1 MEKDL
6 QSLFDMLNSAK
17 LLMGY
22 IEEKTKDDLLGD
34 RLLQDGVIRR
44 LTIIGEASVRVST
57 KTQQSLPNVPW
68 RVIRGMRNRL
78 VHEYDDLNISIIWD
92 TIIASVPNL
101 ISELEKAVP
110 AEK

>member
-1 MEKDL
+1 MERDL

-44 LTIIGEASVRVST
+44 LTIIGEASVRVSPA
-57 KTQQSLPNVPW
+57 TQRAYELTQYSLESNP
-68 RVIRGMRNRL
+68 RN
-78 VHEYDDLNISIIWD
+78 
-92 TIIASVPNL
+92 AQ
-101 ISELEKAVP
+101 
-110 AEK
+110 

>member
-1 MEKDL
+1 MSDFSHSGNPL
-6 QSLFDMLNSAK
+6 HSGTLYLVSTTGDP
-17 LLMGY
+17 
-22 IEEKTKDDLLGD
+22 EEP